1 MMPTEITQ
9 PPSHTPASAPN
20 ANDTITTDDVKDIV
34 GFVLG
39 DVTETSMGRLENTMR
54 VINQRGPRARQAL
67 DQAMP
72 YMEKVCLFISTANL
86 QGEYADR
93 LYATITRAVN
103 TNPALL
109 ANLSLDTASTLN
121 LLTRTIDLLDRVD
134 ALTTKP
140 RKDSHDPA

>member
-1 MMPTEITQ
+1 MMRTETTQ
-9 PPSHTPASAPN
+9 PPSAAPLPTPDAT
-20 ANDTITTDDVKDIV
+20 DIITTDDVKDIV

-72 YMEKVCLFISTANL
+72 YMEKVCLFISTAKL

-93 LYATITRAVN
+93 MFATITRAVN

-109 ANLSLDTASTLN
+109 ANLSLDRASTLN
-121 LLTRTIDLLDRVD
+121 LLTRTIDLLDRID

-140 RKDSHDPA
+140 RKDPHDPA